1 MQIFLE
7 KIMTALNAPFTRISQ
22 PHASGKKS
30 HVTQTLLIP
39 ICRMLPQVNK
49 AEMKVKNHNLSKTT
63 KNAISLRMAMNIQ
76 WWTLLC
82 SPANPNKFIILEL
95 LWVWE
100 PTYKKISWSS
110 GSSKR
115 SLHGVFSRGMGG
127 WSWAK
132 GKQMQSWIWELIFC
146 KKGITKGEDWLYT
159 GETRL
164 IYFLQK
170 SHRCHN

>member
-1 MQIFLE
+1 
-7 KIMTALNAPFTRISQ
+7 MTALNAPFTRISQ

-82 SPANPNKFIILEL
+82 SPANPNEFIILEL
-95 LWVWE
+95 LWVWNLHIRKYLE
-100 PTYKKISWSS
+100 VVVQAKDPSMVFLVEAWEDEAGLKENKCNLEFENLFFVKK
-110 GSSKR
+110 
-115 SLHGVFSRGMGG
+115 
-127 WSWAK
+127 
-132 GKQMQSWIWELIFC
+132 E
-146 KKGITKGEDWLYT
+146 
-159 GETRL
+159 
-164 IYFLQK
+164 
-170 SHRCHN
+170 